1 MSPVDIN
8 DFEKFTEWLND
19 LEVTKNLVH
28 YPLIISMEAEKEIL
42 VKLSK
47 EHLYSFNEKAIKSYE
62 KIGFKIIRKR
72 RDALLRG
79 KDRYDYIYM
88 DILSDE
94 FYENIMP
101 QNEQLES
108 KT

>member
-1 MSPVDIN
+1 MYFREMVGKNCYLSPVDVN

-28 YPLIISMEAEKEIL
+28 YPLIISMEAEKEIM
-42 VKLSK
+42 
-47 EHLYSFNEKAIKSYE
+47 A
-62 KIGFKIIRKR
+62 
-72 RDALLRG
+72 
-79 KDRYDYIYM
+79 
-88 DILSDE
+88 
-94 FYENIMP
+94 